1 MWLSAEAPDLGL
13 EGVEKPQ
20 ASEEEQEEEEDL
32 PDEQLAAKT
41 GRQLARKGITFEAK
55 QASKVSDMVIRCLC
69 FVLCVLWQACA
80 SAEQQMYECKEG
92 LPCSCRERRADRAAA
107 AVVVA
112 EAAQLLAEALAEA
125 EARSEET
132 HTGTQ

>member
-1 MWLSAEAPDLGL
+1 MTSCGSLQRRLTWAWREWRSHKPL
-13 EGVEKPQ
+13 EELD
-20 ASEEEQEEEEDL
+20 EEEDL

-55 QASKVSDMVIRCLC
+55 QASKVSGMDIRRLRS
-69 FVLCVLWQACA
+69 VLCVLWQACA

-92 LPCSCRERRADRAAA
+92 LLCSCRERRADRAAA
-107 AVVVA
+107 AAAVA

-125 EARSEET
+125 EARSEEP
-132 HTGTQ
+132 H